1 MLNPEK
7 MKNRG
12 QIGADKNSG
21 SLKKS
26 EPEFLAVGKLRK
38 PFGLTGEMKFESFI
52 DDLEVFAQGKEIF
65 LGKSYTR
72 RKIASLSESGSTLLV
87 RLEGV
92 NNPEDA
98 RILANQIMVTPADN
112 LPELEEGNYYY
123 RQLIGMRVEDSEGI
137 QMGEIVEIIETGAN
151 DVYVIFNK
159 EEEKEILIPAIQSVI
174 LKIDI
179 ESNLMVVN
187 RLEWLD

>member
-1 MLNPEK
+1 
-7 MKNRG
+7 MKNRD
-12 QIGADKNSG
+12 QIDADKKSG

-38 PFGLTGEMKFESFI
+38 PFGLTGEMKFESYI
-52 DDLEVFAQGKEIF
+52 NDLDVFTQGKEIF
-65 LGKSYTR
+65 LGKSFTR
-72 RKIASLSESGSTLLV
+72 RKIASMRKSGNSLLL

-98 RILANQIMVTPADN
+98 RILANQILFTQAEN

-123 RQLIGMRVEDSEGI
+123 KQLIGIRVEDSEGN